1 MYIDNTLAKIKI
13 YNIEMQN
20 YKKVMKDIYIL
31 KY

>member
-13 YNIEMQN
+13 YNFEMQN